1 MPDNI
6 RYDSNGQ
13 PIGYGDP
20 MDPSMYPQQDPAWGQ
35 YQQGYTAMPSPQEIY
50 AQQYMDPNQVQP
62 YADPNQP
69 YADPNQ
75 MYADPNQMYAQP
87 MQADPYNPYG
97 QSGYVDPDTGMPV
110 TPSYGAMDPGM
121 SGQMPYA
128 EPDPAY
134 MQQGTTGYN
143 QMPQAA
149 DPMQMQQYPGMQQG
163 YGQMPQQPQQPQQGQ
178 MPQQMLQ
185 NQQPMNNM
193 PGQMG
198 ASNASQPANA
208 SQPTDI
214 PMDKKAAKRA
224 AKEQKR
230 AAKQAAS
237 ASTPV
242 ANMGP
247 APSSGKATLCL
258 ILGVLAVV
266 FALIPPIGIAL
277 GLVVRHQSKSYMN
290 AGGRSPRAETGRIF
304 ATVGLVF
311 ALILLVILIVMGI
324 IMWAGMYGESLAR
337 TWAVFYNN
345 SPFGSIIRIPIP
357 SPI

>member
-50 AQQYMDPNQVQP
+50 AQQYLDPNQG
-62 YADPNQP
+62 AQP

-75 MYADPNQMYAQP
+75 MYADPQQLYGQS
-87 MQADPYNPYG
+87 MQADPYNPYA
-97 QSGYVDPDTGMPV
+97 QNGYVDPDTGMPV
-110 TPSYGAMDPGM
+110 APSSYGVDPNM

-128 EPDPAY
+128 EPDQAY
-134 MQQGTTGYN
+134 MQQGGAGYG
-143 QMPQAA
+143 QMPPVQ
-149 DPMQMQQYPGMQQG
+149 DPMQMQQGYPGMQQG
-163 YGQMPQQPQQPQQGQ
+163 YGQMPQGQAAQPVQ
-178 MPQQMLQ
+178 Q
-185 NQQPMNNM
+185 NQQPMGGM
-193 PGQMG
+193 PSG
-198 ASNASQPANA
+198 AGAPAAPQSPSAPQQPEA
-208 SQPTDI
+208 PL
-214 PMDKKAAKRA
+214 DKKAAKKA

-237 ASTPV
+237 QASAAPA

-258 ILGVLAVV
+258 ILGVLTVV
-266 FALIPPIGIAL
+266 FALIPPIGIIL
-277 GLVVRHQSKSYMN
+277 GFVVRHLSKSYLD

-311 ALILLVILIVMGI
+311 AFILLVVLIVMGI
-324 IMWAGMYGESLAR
+324 IIWAGMYGESTAR

-357 SPI
+357 SPL